1 MSTWTV
7 TGEERCLE
15 ALRRHL
21 DAADEA
27 TLHDAYEFGRTALA
41 EGMGVLDMTLVLC
54 RAVYRLGP
62 VAGNE
67 ARSAQ
72 RIESFMLECL
82 SPFEM
87 AQRGIRE
94 ANEGLRRLD
103 ERHEEHVRRV
113 ARELHDQAGQILA
126 AVFLSLD
133 GLRPY
138 LAAGGKE
145 RLARMNALLHQ
156 VEDEIR
162 RLAHEL
168 RPVILDDLGLLPA
181 LRFLGESVA
190 QRSGVSIAV
199 TGSTEGRL
207 PARIETEL
215 YRTAQEALTNMA
227 RHSRASRALI
237 EVRRTRRE
245 VSCRVRDDGRGFD
258 SSRAPAGTPGG
269 LGLRGIHERLAPLGG
284 ALDIRSRPGEG
295 TELLIRIPL
304 EVPHAHTS
312 SAGR

>member
-1 MSTWTV
+1 MSGRPV
-7 TGEERCLE
+7 GAEERCLE

-21 DAADEA
+21 VADDEV
-27 TLHDAYEFGRTALA
+27 TLHEAYEFGRAVLA
-41 EGMGVLDMTLVLC
+41 EGMGVLDMTLILC
-54 RAVYRLGP
+54 RVVFRLRP
-62 VAGNE
+62 RAENQ
-67 ARSAQ
+67 ARSAR

-113 ARELHDQAGQILA
+113 ARELHDSAGQILA

-133 GLRPY
+133 ELRPH
-138 LAAGGKE
+138 LDEGGEE
-145 RLARMNALLHQ
+145 RLARMTGLLHQ
-156 VEDEIR
+156 VEEEIR

-168 RPVILDDLGLLPA
+168 RPVILDDLGLMPA

-190 QRSGVSIAV
+190 KRSGVSIAV

-207 PARIETEL
+207 PPRIETEL
-215 YRTAQEALTNMA
+215 YRTAQEALSNMA

-258 SSRAPAGTPGG
+258 SGQAPAAGPGG
-269 LGLRGIHERLAPLGG
+269 HGLRGIHERLAPLGG

-304 EVPHAHTS
+304 EVSHAHTS
-312 SAGR
+312 TAGG